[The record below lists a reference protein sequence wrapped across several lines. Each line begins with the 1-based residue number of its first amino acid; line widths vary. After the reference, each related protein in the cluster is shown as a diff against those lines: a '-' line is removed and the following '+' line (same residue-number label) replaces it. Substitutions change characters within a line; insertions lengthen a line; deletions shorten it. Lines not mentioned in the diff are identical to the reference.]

1 MLEITVFSGDIASF
15 CCDDGPLSG
24 IKPLFPGSLR
34 GGAGEGFEEVLDPI
48 TLWLHIL
55 AVEYREVFGLFLNN
69 IL

>member
-1 MLEITVFSGDIASF
+1 MFEITVFRGHIASF

-48 TLWLHIL
+48 TPGLHIL
-55 AVEYREVFGLFLNN
+55 AGEYRELLDPFLNN